1 MSKSRLRRT
10 GAAPV
15 VRSGVTAP
23 SAGKSVATPEIV
35 ALELEVREL
44 RAEVDSMQRTA
55 RLKEESFCVMT
66 HELSAPLAGMKAYVE
81 TLLENYGDP
90 SFAEGVEF
98 LGVLDR
104 EISRLARVVE
114 RTLEI
119 ARLSRQ
125 GTGLRLEPVRLEE
138 LLSEVRAALQPALT
152 ARQMAFEVHIDAAV
166 PVIAADPDLLKQ
178 VFLNL
183 LQNAVKFSPP
193 GSRVGVRAVRKG
205 DNVCIE
211 VSDEGYGIAPH
222 DLEQVFEP
230 WFRSAD
236 ERVARERGTGLG
248 LAIVKT
254 IVEQHGSRIEV
265 ESTRDRGTTFR
276 FGLQRY

>member
-1 MSKSRLRRT
+1 MSGSRSRRT
-10 GAAPV
+10 AATPAA
-15 VRSGVTAP
+15 RNGVTAP
-23 SAGKSVATPEIV
+23 PAPNAVAAPESV

-44 RAEVDSMQRTA
+44 RAEIDSMQRAA
-55 RLKEESFCVMT
+55 RLKEQSFCIMA
-66 HELSAPLAGMKAYVE
+66 HELSSPLAGMKAYVE

-90 SFAEGVEF
+90 SFAEGAEF

-119 ARLSRQ
+119 SRLARRD
-125 GTGLRLEPVRLEE
+125 TGLRLEPVRLED
-138 LLSEVRAALQPALT
+138 LVGEVRAALQPALT
-152 ARQMAFEVHIDAAV
+152 ARRTDFELQIDAAV
-166 PVIAADPDLLKQ
+166 PVVAADPDLLKQ

-183 LQNAVKFSPP
+183 VQNAVKFSPP
-193 GSRVGVRAVRKG
+193 GTRVRVRAMPTRDGVRV
-205 DNVCIE
+205 E
-211 VSDEGYGIAPH
+211 VSDEGYGIAPQ

-254 IVEQHGSRIEV
+254 IVEQHGGRIEV

-276 FGLQRY
+276 FGLQPY